1 MRHHMGLHSVTT
13 NLLKL
18 LACTVGAVLAIG
30 FVVVGAIAATVVATA
45 VGTTRL
51 ASRALP
57 GRATPAPASTVQP
70 STIVQLQPLT
80 AYRTAA

>member
-1 MRHHMGLHSVTT
+1 MAT

-30 FVVVGAIAATVVATA
+30 LVVVGAIAATVAATVVATA
-45 VGTTRL
+45 VGTTRFVG
-51 ASRALP
+51 RARA
-57 GRATPAPASTVQP
+57 GRATPAPARTVQP
-70 STIVQLQPLT
+70 SRVAQFQPAT